1 MSETTIQAEYSL
13 LAIAFCWL
21 PAIESVSDTLQP
33 DHFTDDVNGAI
44 YRIMLKALGRG
55 ASSIDAITVF
65 DELNGLE
72 TLARVH
78 EIASAHAPSQ
88 RSIGSIAKL
97 ILNKAKER
105 QLFRASQTI
114 ATLAFTDGDIDNR
127 IDQAQVELAK
137 LAPSEAADEWIDAHT
152 GAMLH
157 LDLIEARERGDV
169 VGISTGLYDW
179 DELLDGGL
187 QRGSLVVIGARPAMG
202 KTAIAM
208 TVGLNIA
215 QEHSVGFLSME
226 MPHAD
231 VRDRQTAILGN
242 VSIGAIKRPKKGLEY
257 DRVVDAIERA
267 KTRKFYVSDKGGLN
281 ILQVRAKARA
291 LKRIKGLDVL
301 VLDYIGLMAGLDPKQ
316 SRAYQIEDISKGL
329 KTLAKELDI
338 VVICLAQVNR
348 GAADRG
354 NQCPALH
361 DLRDSGAIEQDADVV
376 AFIHRPIMASPE
388 LGERWRDYALFRV
401 AKNRQGRTGDV
412 HLFYVADQTRFGA
425 WAGEIPSN
433 STQTKQTKGNF
444 E

>member
-1 MSETTIQAEYSL
+1 MNNSTVQAEYSL
-13 LAIAFCWL
+13 LSIAFTWL
-21 PAIESVSDTLQP
+21 TAIESVSDYLKP
-33 DHFTDDVNGAI
+33 EHFSDDVNGSI
-44 YRIMLKALGRG
+44 YRLMLRALARG
-55 ASSIDAITVF
+55 DSAIDAVSVF
-65 DELNGLE
+65 DELKGSE
-72 TLARVH
+72 TLEH
-78 EIASAHAPSQ
+78 IHTISQAHNSGAK
-88 RSIGSIAKL
+88 SISSLAKL
-97 ILNKAKER
+97 ILSKAKER
-105 QLFRASQTI
+105 QLFGASQTI
-114 ATLAFTDGDIDNR
+114 AGLAYGDGDIDDR
-127 IDQAQVELAK
+127 IDKAQIELAK
-137 LAPSEAADEWIDAHT
+137 LATSEAADEWIDAYA
-152 GAMLH
+152 GAMMH
-157 LDLIEARERGDV
+157 LDLIESRERGDI
-169 VGISTGLYDW
+169 VGITTGLYDL
-179 DELLDGGL
+179 DELLDGGA

-215 QEHSVGFLSME
+215 QTHSVGFISME

-231 VRDRQTAILGN
+231 VRDRMTAILGN
-242 VSIGAIKRPKKGLEY
+242 VSIGSIKRPKKGLEY
-257 DRVVDAIERA
+257 DRVLDAVERA
-267 KTRKFYVSDKGGLN
+267 KTRKFYVTDKGGLN
-281 ILQVRAKARA
+281 ILQLRAKARA

-301 VLDYIGLMAGLDPKQ
+301 VVDYIGLMAGVDTKQ

-376 AFIHRPIMASPE
+376 AFIHRPIMASPD
-388 LGERWRDYALFRV
+388 LGDKWRDYALLRV

-425 WAGEIPSN
+425 WAGEVPT
-433 STQTKQTKGNF
+433 TQSRGKF